1 MISLEQ
7 YIEAL
12 KLVQKYHDQ
21 IKLPRVDQVQE
32 RLVNQNLKQNDYIE
46 YLGNT
51 PSRYLIRGN
60 KYRLTSPP
68 WIRDCGRAF
77 VSIINDNGKRRVMNQ
92 RHFKNI

>member
-32 RLVNQNLKQNDYIE
+32 RLVNQNLQRNDYIE

-51 PSRYLIRGN
+51 PSRYLISGN
-60 KYRLTSPP
+60 KYRLTRPP
-68 WIRDCGRAF
+68 WISYSGRAM
-77 VSIINDNGKRRVMNQ
+77 VSIVNDNGKTRLMNQ